1 MGMRRFMLLA
11 AVLLVGIALMVTAC
25 SWMKAKPVAE
35 EKPAAPAPSVRI
47 FDIMACN
54 VYVDFD
60 ASYSDTPIKKEQHK
74 FLVAFFPTGNIFTPG
89 LIDSITAYGP
99 DGYKVEFA
107 VMQEFNAKNKNG
119 YIYDA
124 KYNDYWYMV
133 NLPTGFMKEGEYTIE
148 VKCKNGEV
156 VKKSRIQN
164 NVPSKALVAS
174 YLKNRK
180 KIYNSFAPSTSK
192 KISAKTPLKDIK
204 ITWST
209 LKKLRGVDAY
219 YIFRLSEGKVSREF
233 NTQKLVWWDNVFV
246 QRLRGNKDAG
256 LNRGE
261 VVIDTELKPK
271 TSYVYFV
278 EITDSSIMTATNIC
292 IFQPHQL
299 IMTP

>member
-1 MGMRRFMLLA
+1 MVVKRFVFS
-11 AVLLVGIALMVTAC
+11 AVLLLAGIALMTTAC

-35 EKPAAPAPSVRI
+35 EKPAVPAPSVTI

-74 FLVAFFPTGNIFTPG
+74 FLVAFFPTGKVFTPG

-107 VMQEFNAKNKNG
+107 VNQAFNAKNKNG

-124 KYNDYWYMV
+124 KYNNYWYMV
-133 NLPTGFMKEGEYTIE
+133 NLSTGFMKDGEYTIE
-148 VKCKNGEV
+148 VKCKNGDV
-156 VKKSRIQN
+156 VKKSRMQN
-164 NVPSKALVAS
+164 NAPSTALVAS

-180 KIYNSFAPSTSK
+180 KIYKSFSPSTAK
-192 KISAKTPLKDIK
+192 KLSAKSPLKDIT
-204 ITWST
+204 ITWAT
-209 LKKLRGVDAY
+209 LKKLGGVDAY

-233 NTQKLVWWDNVFV
+233 DTQKLVWWDNVFV

-261 VVIDTELKPK
+261 VVVDTELMPK

-278 EITDSSIMTATNIC
+278 EITDNNIMGATNIC
-292 IFQPHQL
+292 IFQPHQ
-299 IMTP
+299 IITTP